1 MEFQAKVGTDFKSVP
16 CWPASGV
23 GNKEV
28 VMINISHHGAVSGVT
43 GSCHEL
49 SIIPSDRSNPSAC
62 ILIDCGLFQ
71 GADAAGR
78 LVRGQI

>member
-1 MEFQAKVGTDFKSVP
+1 VEFQAKVGTDFKSVLG
-16 CWPASGV
+16 WLASET

-28 VMINISHHGAVSGVT
+28 VMINISHHGAVSGVI

-49 SIIPSDRSNPSAC
+49 SITPPDRSNPSAG

-71 GADAAGR
+71 GADP
-78 LVRGQI
+78 LTTKL